1 MVDAPPNRARAL
13 RFHVTL
19 TFTSY
24 AARRSSRSAATADM
38 DKIAIGD
45 EVWLLLGADVDRLR
59 STPVDSGTA
68 RDVADNAR

>member
-1 MVDAPPNRARAL
+1 VLAL

-24 AARRSSRSAATADM
+24 IARRSSRSAATADM

-45 EVWLLLGADVDRLR
+45 EAWPPLGADVDRLP

-68 RDVADNAR
+68 LDVADNGR